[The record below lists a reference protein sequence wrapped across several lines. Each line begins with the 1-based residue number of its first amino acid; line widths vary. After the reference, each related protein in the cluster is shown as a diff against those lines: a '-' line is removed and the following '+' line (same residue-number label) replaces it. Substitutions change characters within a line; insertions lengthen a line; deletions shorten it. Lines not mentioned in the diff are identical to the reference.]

1 MAVSLRASREGLLK
15 VDIARKK
22 KGWTKSEDAWWGLAL
37 TSKATLRRFW
47 RSLSIQ
53 RDAFIAI
60 CENVG
65 VNWEEI
71 VDHTPLSP
79 DSSTVKFFSYD
90 YIWVGREDLIAE
102 LSTKVKESC
111 RLLILV
117 GLSGIG
123 KTALAEK
130 LAV

>member
-1 MAVSLRASREGLLK
+1 MAVSLRASREGLQK
-15 VDIARKK
+15 VDAARKK
-22 KGWTKSEDAWWGLAL
+22 KGWTKAEDAWWGLAP
-37 TSKATLRRFW
+37 TSKATLKRFW
-47 RSLSIQ
+47 RSIPIE
-53 RDAFIAI
+53 REAFIAI

-71 VDHTPLSP
+71 VDETPPSP

-90 YIWVGREDLIAE
+90 NIWVGREDLIAE

-117 GLSGIG
+117 G
-123 KTALAEK
+123 
-130 LAV
+130 